1 MHARDVRYP
10 PATTGRRKGESD
22 ESFKKRKDDTLAKVK
37 QAFCEM
43 PDWSKLCDIIC
54 KHPLDE
60 LSSHV
65 YITPGTPVTPMLAKP
80 SNGVADILS
89 RCDGSRFACEWKYDG
104 ERAQVHMTTEGT
116 VEIYSRNSEN
126 NTGKYVLPCI

>member
-1 MHARDVRYP
+1 
-10 PATTGRRKGESD
+10 
-22 ESFKKRKDDTLAKVK
+22 
-37 QAFCEM
+37 M